1 MKDKGGNYIAKEE
14 GKKGKEN
21 VEITENGRGMGEILK
36 NEELEE
42 KKKRCR
48 YKTMKIKERK

>member
-42 KKKRCR
+42 KKRCR
-48 YKTMKIKERK
+48 YKKKKIKERK